1 MKKTTA
7 SQSAFFE
14 KFLMFLLGPSLQF
27 CRTGATKEF
36 DNRSH
41 ANNDDVSRRAFL
53 GTTLAGRIRHYVL
66 NTLARNCFR
75 PGGFLVLL
83 AWLVVSS
90 NALAQAL
97 APAATV
103 TPDTAFQ
110 AMFESY
116 GNDNTLLD
124 DWTGADGAMSVVLP
138 DGRVVWNF
146 SDTFLGFVNSDGSR
160 PGGQPL
166 INNSMIVQDNGALVQ
181 TLHGGTAQSPTSLII
196 PVDQNSWYWV
206 GDMTVEGDRLRV
218 FVMEFM
224 RTGPGIFDFQWVGN
238 AIASFVLPDLTLEN
252 VVPTH
257 GENNVMYGAALLEE
271 GSYTYIYGTEDVSGT
286 EKYLHIARATSG
298 DVFGAWEF
306 YTGTG
311 WSSDPT
317 ASARLLRGV
326 GNGFGVAKVGN
337 RFVLFTMD
345 SLFPFSDE
353 LVMYSSNN
361 PEGPFANRRL
371 VYRTPETRGNR
382 FTYDAHV
389 HPEFTD
395 AQGRL
400 LVSYDVNS
408 LNFNDLLRN
417 VDNYRPRFIR
427 VKIGR

>member
-1 MKKTTA
+1 MKT
-7 SQSAFFE
+7 
-14 KFLMFLLGPSLQF
+14 KFS
-27 CRTGATKEF
+27 
-36 DNRSH
+36 
-41 ANNDDVSRRAFL
+41 SRFAFL
-53 GTTLAGRIRHYVL
+53 NV
-66 NTLARNCFR
+66 LARHWFQ
-75 PGGFLVLL
+75 PGGFLVSL
-83 AWLVVSS
+83 AWLAASS
-90 NALAQAL
+90 TALAE
-97 APAATV
+97 APAPAVTV
-103 TPDTAFQ
+103 TPDNTFQ

-138 DGRVVWNF
+138 DGRVVWDF
-146 SDTFLGFVNSDGSR
+146 SDTFLGFVNNDGSR
-160 PGGQPL
+160 PPGQPF
-166 INNSMIVQDNGALVQ
+166 INNSMIVQNSDALVQ

-196 PVDQNSWYWV
+196 PVDQDSWYWV

-218 FVMEFM
+218 FVMEFI
-224 RTGPGIFDFQWVGN
+224 RTGPYIFDFQWVGN
-238 AIASFVLPDLTLEN
+238 AIASFVLPDLTLED

-271 GSYTYIYGTEDVSGT
+271 SGYTYIYGTEDVSGT

-298 DVFGAWEF
+298 NLLGAWEF

-345 SLFPFSDE
+345 SLVAFSSE

-361 PEGPFANRRL
+361 PEGPFANRKH
-371 VYRTPETRGNR
+371 VYSTPESSRNR

-395 AQGRL
+395 EQGRL
-400 LVSYDVNS
+400 LVSYDVNT
-408 LNFNDLLRN
+408 FDLSKLLSN
-417 VDNYRPRFIR
+417 VDSYRPRFIR

>member
-1 MKKTTA
+1 MK
-7 SQSAFFE
+7 
-14 KFLMFLLGPSLQF
+14 
-27 CRTGATKEF
+27 TK
-36 DNRSH
+36 SS
-41 ANNDDVSRRAFL
+41 SRFAFL
-53 GTTLAGRIRHYVL
+53 NA
-66 NTLARNCFR
+66 LARHWFQ
-75 PGGFLVLL
+75 PGGFLVSL
-83 AWLVVSS
+83 AWPAASS
-90 NALAQAL
+90 TALAE
-97 APAATV
+97 APAPAVTV
-103 TPDTAFQ
+103 TPDNAFQ

-124 DWTGADGAMSVVLP
+124 DWTGADGSLSVVLP
-138 DGRVVWNF
+138 DGRVVWDF

-160 PGGQPL
+160 PPGQPF
-166 INNSMIVQDNGALVQ
+166 INNSMIVQDSGALVQ

-196 PVDQNSWYWV
+196 PIDQNSWYWM

-218 FVMEFM
+218 FVMEFI

-257 GENNVMYGAALLEE
+257 GENSVMYGAALLEE
-271 GSYTYIYGTEDVSGT
+271 GGYTYIYGTEDVSGT

-298 DVFGAWEF
+298 NVLGAWEF

-311 WSSDPT
+311 WSSDP
-317 ASARLLRGV
+317 ASSARLRKGV

-337 RFVLFTMD
+337 QFVLFTMD
-345 SLFPFSDE
+345 SLVAFSAE

-361 PEGPFANRRL
+361 PAGPFANRTH
-371 VYRTPETRGNR
+371 VYWTPESRHGL

-408 LNFNDLLRN
+408 FDFHDLLAN
-417 VDNYRPRFIR
+417 VDSYRPRFIR
-427 VKIGR
+427 VKIAR

>member
-1 MKKTTA
+1 VKTK
-7 SQSAFFE
+7 SSFRF
-14 KFLMFLLGPSLQF
+14 
-27 CRTGATKEF
+27 
-36 DNRSH
+36 
-41 ANNDDVSRRAFL
+41 AFL
-53 GTTLAGRIRHYVL
+53 KGFAWLWFQR
-66 NTLARNCFR
+66 
-75 PGGFLVLL
+75 GGFLVPL
-83 AWLVVSS
+83 AWLAASS
-90 NALAQAL
+90 T
-97 APAATV
+97 APAEAPARAVTV

-124 DWTGADGAMSVVLP
+124 DWTGADGALSAVLP
-138 DGRVVWNF
+138 DGRVVWDF
-146 SDTFLGFVNSDGSR
+146 SDTFLGLVNSDGSR
-160 PGGQPL
+160 PPGQPF
-166 INNSMIVQDNGALVQ
+166 INNSMIVQDSGVLVQ

-218 FVMEFM
+218 FVMEFV

-252 VVPTH
+252 VVRTH
-257 GENNVMYGAALLEE
+257 GENSVMYGAALLEE
-271 GSYTYIYGTEDVSGT
+271 GGYSYIYGTEDVSGT
-286 EKYLHIARATSG
+286 EKYLHIARAISG
-298 DVFGAWEF
+298 NVLGAWEF

-311 WSSDPT
+311 WSSDP
-317 ASARLLRGV
+317 ALSARLLKGV
-326 GNGFGVAKVGN
+326 GNSFGVAKVRN

-345 SLFPFSDE
+345 SLIPFSAE

-361 PEGPFANRRL
+361 PEGPFGNRTH
-371 VYRTPETRGNR
+371 VYWTPESQHGL

-408 LNFNDLLRN
+408 FDFRDLLAD
-417 VDNYRPRFIR
+417 VDSYRPRFIR

>member
-1 MKKTTA
+1 
-7 SQSAFFE
+7 
-14 KFLMFLLGPSLQF
+14 
-27 CRTGATKEF
+27 
-36 DNRSH
+36 
-41 ANNDDVSRRAFL
+41 
-53 GTTLAGRIRHYVL
+53 
-66 NTLARNCFR
+66 
-75 PGGFLVLL
+75 
-83 AWLVVSS
+83 
-90 NALAQAL
+90 
-97 APAATV
+97 
-103 TPDTAFQ
+103 
-110 AMFESY
+110 MFESY

-124 DWTGADGAMSVVLP
+124 DWTGSDGALSVVLP
-138 DGRVVWNF
+138 DGRVVWDF

-160 PGGQPL
+160 PPGQPF

-196 PVDQNSWYWV
+196 PVDQSAWYWV

-218 FVMEFM
+218 FVMEFI
-224 RTGPGIFDFQWVGN
+224 RTGPGPFDFQWVGN
-238 AIASFVLPDLTLEN
+238 AIASFVLPDLTLDT

-271 GSYTYIYGTEDVSGT
+271 SGYTYIYGTEDVSGT

-298 DVFGAWEF
+298 NLLGAWEF

-311 WSSDPT
+311 WSSDPES
-317 ASARLLRGV
+317 SARLLRGV

-345 SLFPFSDE
+345 SLVPFSAE

-361 PEGPFANRRL
+361 PEGPFGNRKL
-371 VYRTPETRGNR
+371 VYRTPETRGDR
-382 FTYDAHV
+382 ITYDTHV

-408 LNFNDLLRN
+408 LDFRDLLTN
-417 VDNYRPRFIR
+417 VNNYRPRFIR

>member
-1 MKKTTA
+1 MKTNY
-7 SQSAFFE
+7 S
-14 KFLMFLLGPSLQF
+14 
-27 CRTGATKEF
+27 
-36 DNRSH
+36 
-41 ANNDDVSRRAFL
+41 SRFAFL
-53 GTTLAGRIRHYVL
+53 NAFARHW
-66 NTLARNCFR
+66 FR

-83 AWLVVSS
+83 AWLVASS
-90 NALAQAL
+90 TALAE
-97 APAATV
+97 APAPTVTV
-103 TPDTAFQ
+103 TPDTVFQ
-110 AMFESY
+110 AMFDSY

-124 DWTGADGAMSVVLP
+124 DWTGSDGAMSVVLP
-138 DGRVVWNF
+138 DGRVVWDF

-166 INNSMIVQDNGALVQ
+166 INNTMIVQDGDALVQ
-181 TLHGGTAQSPTSLII
+181 TLHGGTAESPTALII
-196 PVDQNSWYWV
+196 PTDQDAWYWV
-206 GDMTVEGDRLRV
+206 NDMTVETDRLRV
-218 FVMEFM
+218 FVMEFV

-271 GSYTYIYGTEDVSGT
+271 GGYTYIYGTEDVSGT
-286 EKYLHIARATSG
+286 EKYLHIARATAG

-317 ASARLLRGV
+317 SSARLLRGV
-326 GNGFGVAKVGN
+326 GNGFGVAKVSN

-361 PEGPFANRRL
+361 PEGPFGNRKL

-395 AQGRL
+395 EQGRL
-400 LVSYDVNS
+400 LVSYDTNS
-408 LNFNDLLRN
+408 LNFSDLLRN
-417 VDNYRPRFIR
+417 VNTYRPRFIR
-427 VKIGR
+427 VKLGR

>member
-1 MKKTTA
+1 MSLATA
-7 SQSAFFE
+7 V
-14 KFLMFLLGPSLQF
+14 P
-27 CRTGATKEF
+27 
-36 DNRSH
+36 
-41 ANNDDVSRRAFL
+41 
-53 GTTLAGRIRHYVL
+53 
-66 NTLARNCFR
+66 
-75 PGGFLVLL
+75 
-83 AWLVVSS
+83 SS
-90 NALAQAL
+90 NSLAE
-97 APAATV
+97 APAPTVTV
-103 TPDTAFQ
+103 TPDNAFQ

-124 DWTGADGAMSVVLP
+124 DWTGADGALSVLLP
-138 DGRVVWNF
+138 DGRVLWDF
-146 SDTFLGFVNSDGSR
+146 SDTFLGFVNRDGSR
-160 PGGQPL
+160 PGGQPF
-166 INNSMIVQDNGALVQ
+166 INNSMIVQDSGALVQ

-196 PVDQNSWYWV
+196 PGDQDAWYWV

-218 FVMEFM
+218 FVMEFI
-224 RTGPGIFDFQWVGN
+224 RTGPGTFDFHWVGN

-271 GSYTYIYGTEDVSGT
+271 GGYTYIYGTEDVSGT
-286 EKYLHIARATSG
+286 EKYLHIARATAG
-298 DVFGAWEF
+298 NVLGAWEF

-311 WSSDPT
+311 WSSDP
-317 ASARLLRGV
+317 ASSARLRKGV
-326 GNGFGVAKVGN
+326 GNGFGVVKVGN

-345 SLFPFSDE
+345 SLVPFSAE

-361 PEGPFANRRL
+361 PEGPFGNRML
-371 VYRTPETRGNR
+371 VYRTPESRNGR

-408 LNFNDLLRN
+408 FDFRDLLAN

>member
-1 MKKTTA
+1 MKT
-7 SQSAFFE
+7 
-14 KFLMFLLGPSLQF
+14 KFS
-27 CRTGATKEF
+27 
-36 DNRSH
+36 
-41 ANNDDVSRRAFL
+41 SRFAFL
-53 GTTLAGRIRHYVL
+53 NAFARHL
-66 NTLARNCFR
+66 FQR
-75 PGGFLVLL
+75 GGFLVSL
-83 AWLVVSS
+83 AWLAASS
-90 NALAQAL
+90 TALAE
-97 APAATV
+97 APAPAVTV
-103 TPDTAFQ
+103 TPDNAFQ

-138 DGRVVWNF
+138 DGRVVWDF
-146 SDTFLGFVNSDGSR
+146 SDTFLGFVNRDGSR
-160 PGGQPL
+160 PGGQPF
-166 INNSMIVQDNGALVQ
+166 INNSMIVQDSGALVQ

-196 PVDQNSWYWV
+196 PGDQNAWYWV

-218 FVMEFM
+218 FVMEFV
-224 RTGPGIFDFQWVGN
+224 RTGPGSFDFQWVGN

-271 GSYTYIYGTEDVSGT
+271 GGYTYIYGTEDVSGT
-286 EKYLHIARATSG
+286 EKYLHIARATAG
-298 DVFGAWEF
+298 NLFGAWEF

-317 ASARLLRGV
+317 SSARLLRGV

-361 PEGPFANRRL
+361 PEGPFGNRML
-371 VYRTPETRGNR
+371 VYRTPETRGDR
-382 FTYDAHV
+382 ITYDAHV

-408 LNFNDLLRN
+408 LDFRDLLTN
-417 VDNYRPRFIR
+417 VNNYRPRFIR

>member
-1 MKKTTA
+1 MFTVFARFAQTE
-7 SQSAFFE
+7 ST
-14 KFLMFLLGPSLQF
+14 FLVEVHRLTFVKAKSSF
-27 CRTGATKEF
+27 RF
-36 DNRSH
+36 
-41 ANNDDVSRRAFL
+41 AFL
-53 GTTLAGRIRHYVL
+53 NA
-66 NTLARNCFR
+66 LARRWFQR
-75 PGGFLVLL
+75 GGFLVSL
-83 AWLVVSS
+83 AWLAVSS
-90 NALAQAL
+90 NALAE
-97 APAATV
+97 APARTV
-103 TPDTAFQ
+103 TATPDNAFQ

-124 DWTGADGAMSVVLP
+124 DWTGADGALSVVLP
-138 DGRVVWNF
+138 DGRVVWDF
-146 SDTFLGFVNSDGSR
+146 SDTFLGLVNADGSR
-160 PGGQPL
+160 PGGQPF
-166 INNSMIVQDNGALVQ
+166 INNSMIVQHNGALAQ

-218 FVMEFM
+218 FVMEFI

-238 AIASFVLPDLTLEN
+238 AIASFALPDLTLEN

-257 GENNVMYGAALLEE
+257 GENSVMFGAALLEE
-271 GSYTYIYGTEDVSGT
+271 SGYTYIYGTEDVSGT
-286 EKYLHIARATSG
+286 EKYLHIARTTSG
-298 DVFGAWEF
+298 NLLGAWEF

-311 WSSDPT
+311 WSSDP
-317 ASARLLRGV
+317 ASSARLLRGV
-326 GNGFGVAKVGN
+326 GNGFGVAKVRN

-345 SLFPFSDE
+345 SLIPFSAE

-361 PEGPFANRRL
+361 PAGPFGNRTH
-371 VYRTPETRGNR
+371 VYWTPESQHGL

-408 LNFNDLLRN
+408 FDFHDLLAD
-417 VDNYRPRFIR
+417 VDSYRPRFIR